1 MAPSTTTLKNSIE
14 LKCEYEG
21 GDGQFTEWF
30 KDGIPV
36 SADKPG
42 HYVVKQNEKESILII
57 KIFGKDKKKEI
68 SLKNNQ
74 INFS

>member
-1 MAPSTTTLKNSIE
+1 MQLNAQYRGMAPSTTTLKNSIE
-14 LKCEYEG
+14 LKCEYDG

-42 HYVVKQNEKESILII
+42 HY
-57 KIFGKDKKKEI
+57 FFKK
-68 SLKNNQ
+68 
-74 INFS
+74 